1 MQPATEDDSLVK
13 FLTLPRKASS
23 FQGQRERDFICFL
36 SVYHSTTYIKQMLS
50 WFSEKTNQGWGI
62 GEEEESQLG
71 PLKAE
76 RVGCVFSVH
85 VVVAVYGEVY
95 LQNWLWP

>member
-1 MQPATEDDSLVK
+1 
-13 FLTLPRKASS
+13 
-23 FQGQRERDFICFL
+23 
-36 SVYHSTTYIKQMLS
+36 MLS